1 MFKKVHDRM
10 FRKAQMKLFLMIV
23 GILLAVFIA
32 LIVGI
37 NLITKTVMEGQ
48 SKEVLQE
55 IAADIDY
62 DEKHA
67 KFTFKSQEDP
77 KNGKENAPPPKP
89 SESSDVTSSAGT
101 TAAPSETDPQTTED
115 GTGKTDASTEADIQ
129 PSETQSDTAPDTS
142 PDTQPTD
149 PNTEEYTWFAIPT
162 FPEGVTMPTMPN
174 NENTGWN
181 DWNKNGWGDQNGQN
195 WNSGAYGYGGY
206 GGSQDWSQWNNQS
219 GGQSWNSWG
228 GQSSSQSGSQDWGG
242 QNWNS
247 WTGQGGSQ
255 SDTDFFKGW
264 KWVDN
269 QWKNDDGRVW
279 DGKGVPPWFE
289 VTVQEDGKNADWW
302 NNNPYNMWL
311 PNNPF
316 NPMNP
321 DNPYTQKYS
330 EKDYSKRES
339 GKSDEDDEVQESTY
353 ESKQYNS
360 DISIDPEE
368 NEGAVIAQTAG
379 DGEYQIVQLADS
391 STGSHY
397 SAQKKQEVEVI
408 PKNIG
413 TIDFF
418 VMMADTN
425 GKYLATINN
434 DDIVSTKAEVY
445 TNAIINDRH
454 DTGYINSYQYY
465 KASKPNGTI
474 MVLTDK
480 SDEKNVLMQLKRTT
494 IIAGLIALIIL
505 SVLAYFL
512 SKMSIQP
519 IKIAFDKQKQFVSD
533 ASHELKT
540 PLTVI
545 STNADVLEGEIG
557 DNKWLGYIK
566 SQTDRMS
573 VLVNDLLN
581 LTRLENSN
589 NELERRYFNLSK
601 AIANTALPF
610 ECRAFESNKKF
621 EVNIED
627 NIMLNGSEKHIKQM
641 AAIFIDNAL
650 KYSNDGGTVQV
661 TLKRSGDR
669 KLFSVYNT
677 GDGIKENDTEKIF
690 ERFYRSDESR
700 NRATGGYGLGLAIAK
715 SVADKHKFKIHV
727 LNQPGK
733 GVCFIVTM

>member
-1 MFKKVHDRM
+1 MFRKVHDRM
-10 FRKAQMKLFLMIV
+10 FRKAQMKLFTMIV
-23 GILLAVFIA
+23 SILLAVFFA

-37 NLITKTVMEGQ
+37 NLITEAVMEGQ

-55 IAADIDY
+55 IAADINY
-62 DEKHA
+62 DDKRA
-67 KFTFKSQEDP
+67 KFIYKRQDDQ
-77 KNGKENAPPPKP
+77 NGSMAEQLPSSSAEPVNTAPPT
-89 SESSDVTSSAGT
+89 DNT
-101 TAAPSETDPQTTED
+101 TAAASSTAPPATETPES
-115 GTGKTDASTEADIQ
+115 TDAPTDENTQ
-129 PSETQSDTAPDTS
+129 PAETQPESDPE
-142 PDTQPTD
+142 TQPAE
-149 PNTEEYTWFAIPT
+149 PETEPSTWFAYPT
-162 FPEGVTMPTMPN
+162 FPYEPTVTTLPN
-174 NENTGWN
+174 NGGQGWYDWSKNEWVSQDGQDWSKKDWNTGGFGFGGSVQSGQN
-181 DWNKNGWGDQNGQN
+181 DGNQNQDWNNWNNWNNWNGQN
-195 WNSGAYGYGGY
+195 WN
-206 GGSQDWSQWNNQS
+206 
-219 GGQSWNSWG
+219 
-228 GQSSSQSGSQDWGG
+228 G
-242 QNWNS
+242 QN
-247 WTGQGGSQ
+247 GDQQ
-255 SDTDFFKGW
+255 YEDILKGW
-264 KWVDN
+264 YWDGS
-269 QWKNDDGRVW
+269 QWKNKDGRVW
-279 DGKGVPPWFE
+279 DGVGMPPWF
-289 VTVQEDGKNADWW
+289 DGADQADQKTNDWW
-302 NNNPYNMWL
+302 TNSPYNIWRPDNPY
-311 PNNPF
+311 

-321 DNPYTQKYS
+321 YNPYAQKS
-330 EKDYSKRES
+330 KEEDYSRYS
-339 GKSDEDDEVQESTY
+339 GDNKVKDSEEKSGTSYTAEEYKSDV
-353 ESKQYNS
+353 
-360 DISIDPEE
+360 SIDP
-368 NEGAVIAQTAG
+368 GDGYTLGQTAG
-379 DGEYQIVQLADS
+379 GSGTYGIVQLADS
-391 STGSHY
+391 GNSAASSMGSY
-397 SAQKKQEVEVI
+397 NAQNSKKVETI
-408 PKNIG
+408 PKSIG
-413 TIDFF
+413 SIDFF

-425 GKYLATINN
+425 GNYLGTINN
-434 DDIVSTKAEVY
+434 DEIVDKKGEAY
-445 TNAIINDRH
+445 TYAIINDRH
-454 DTGYINSYQYY
+454 ESGYVNSYQYY

-474 MVLTDK
+474 MILTDK
-480 SDEKNVLMQLKRTT
+480 SYEKNMLMQLKRTT
-494 IIAGLIALIIL
+494 IIVGLIALVIL

-512 SKMSIQP
+512 SKKSIQP
-519 IKIAFDKQKQFVSD
+519 IKVAFDKQKQFVSD

-557 DNKWLGYIK
+557 DNKWLKYIK

-661 TLKRSGDR
+661 TLKKSGDR

-715 SVADKHKFKIHV
+715 TVADKHKFKIHV